1 MTTLSIKRGDT
12 FLFTASLSDDAGTPT
27 NITGWTID
35 SHLRDDND
43 ALVATLNVTV
53 TNAALGQFTVRHDD
67 TGGWPS
73 RLVWDLQYTDAAG
86 VVRSTETIVL
96 SVMAD
101 VTRQP

>member
-12 FLFTASLSDDAGTPT
+12 FLYTASLSDDAGPT
-27 NITGWTID
+27 NITGWTIA
-35 SHLRDDND
+35 SQVRDDND

-67 TGGWPS
+67 TSAWPA